1 MNAIATKGV
10 FYTWSLLS
18 SGKKKP
24 LSVKPQPSLFG
35 AKTRTIFLV
44 VLAYFNVVHQVSD
57 GSVYTFFKP
66 IALK

>member
-1 MNAIATKGV
+1 MNAIATEGV

-44 VLAYFNVVHQVSD
+44 VLATLMLCTKFQMAVFTLFLNQLH
-57 GSVYTFFKP
+57 
-66 IALK
+66 

>member
-1 MNAIATKGV
+1 MNAIATEGV

-44 VLAYFNVVHQVSD
+44 VLATLMLCTKFQMAVFTLFLNELH
-57 GSVYTFFKP
+57 
-66 IALK
+66 